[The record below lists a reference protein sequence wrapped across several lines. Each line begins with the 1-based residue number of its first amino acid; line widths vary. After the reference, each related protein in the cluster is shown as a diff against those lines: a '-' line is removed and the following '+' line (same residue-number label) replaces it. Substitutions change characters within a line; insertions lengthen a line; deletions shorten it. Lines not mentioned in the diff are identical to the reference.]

1 MKKSNVGRLEEIL
14 NQVEDE
20 KLREVIRGVFRV
32 EISYRSTERVNFPW
46 QKIRDIIEGAARSTQ
61 LNLGEKQT
69 KDEISKN

>member
-1 MKKSNVGRLEEIL
+1 MKKSNIGRLEEII

-46 QKIRDIIEGAARSTQ
+46 QKIRDIIEGVARSTQ
-61 LNLGEKQT
+61 LNFGDKQT
-69 KDEISKN
+69 EDEISKN

>member
-1 MKKSNVGRLEEIL
+1 MKKSNIGRLEEIL

-46 QKIRDIIEGAARSTQ
+46 QKIRDIIEGVARSTQ
-61 LNLGEKQT
+61 LNLREKQT
-69 KDEISKN
+69 EDEISKN